1 MRVKKVFL
9 GLTAATILYAI
20 YNVIID
26 IKDEVFDGLTIVGLL
41 FLLLVHCFWPAG
53 QARLRQWVLPGA
65 EKADAAFHQLADNLQ
80 SGQPLTDCVESFC
93 RQVLDGA

>member
-1 MRVKKVFL
+1 MEYRIDYGPPIPRAARSGRKPSL
-9 GLTAATILYAI
+9 AALTAG
-20 YNVIID
+20 
-26 IKDEVFDGLTIVGLL
+26 FGLL